1 MVYLQKKLGKMKNKK
16 NILILGG
23 GGYLG
28 QSLVE
33 LLSKKKYFRIN
44 VIDRFFYV
52 DQKKLF
58 KSKNIYYNKDDIRK
72 LSRDSFKNINI
83 VIDLSN
89 ISIAPKD
96 HMFFDKMSWDINYY
110 GRKNNLIYAR
120 EERVEK
126 YLFPSSCSVYG
137 FNDTK
142 AFLNEKSKL
151 NPKSTYAKTH
161 MSFENF
167 ALKQGNDLFQ
177 VISLRLPT
185 LFGYSKRMRFDLI
198 INSMVWDVLEKKTIN
213 LLRDGKQRR
222 PFVHVDDVSRAFL
235 FFINNKSNKFNN
247 NIFNIGN
254 NMNNI
259 NLLNLAKK
267 IFKVLGIKENI
278 VWYGKSDDRSYFVS
292 FNKISK
298 FGFKPKKSI
307 DYGIRE
313 LKRKYL
319 SKELINENF
328 TKNMV
333 WLEFLENLNKSK
345 KLNTSQKMLLKN
357 KKLYNGI
364 LKLKKT

>member
-1 MVYLQKKLGKMKNKK
+1 MVSLPKKLGKMKNKN

-28 QSLVE
+28 QSLVK
-33 LLSKKKYFRIN
+33 LLSNEKYYRIK
-44 VIDRFFYV
+44 VIDRFFYI
-52 DQKKLF
+52 DQKELF
-58 KSKNIYYNKDDIRK
+58 KSENIFYIKDDIRR
-72 LSRDSFKNINI
+72 LSRDSFKNINT

-89 ISIAPKD
+89 ISIAPKN
-96 HMFFDKMSWDINYY
+96 HTFFDKMSWDINFYA
-110 GRKNNLIYAR
+110 RRNNLIYAR
-120 EERVEK
+120 EEKVEK

-137 FNDTK
+137 FNNTK

-161 MSFENF
+161 KSFESF

-185 LFGYSKRMRFDLI
+185 LFGYSNRMRFDLI
-198 INSMVWDVLEKKTIN
+198 INSMVWDVLEKKTIY

-222 PFVHVDDVSRAFL
+222 PFVHVDDVSKAFL
-235 FFINNKSNKFNN
+235 FFIKNRSKKFNN

-254 NMNNI
+254 NKNNI

-267 IFKVLGIKENI
+267 IFKVLRIKENI

-313 LKRKYL
+313 LREKYYD
-319 SKELINENF
+319 KKLINKNF

-333 WLEFLENLNKSK
+333 WLEYLENLNKSK
-345 KLNTSQKMLLKN
+345 KLSASEKALLKN
-357 KKLYNGI
+357 KKLYSGI

>member
-1 MVYLQKKLGKMKNKK
+1 MRYKLK
-16 NILILGG
+16 ILILGG

-28 QSLVE
+28 QSIVD
-33 LLSKKKYFRIN
+33 LLSKKKYEVKI
-44 VIDRFFYV
+44 IDRFFYI
-52 DQKKLF
+52 DKKNLI
-58 KSKNIYYNKDDIRK
+58 KSQNVKYIREDIRK
-72 LSRDSFKNINI
+72 LSRNNFRNINV

-96 HMFFDKMSWDINYY
+96 HKYFDKMSWEINYH

-120 EERVEK
+120 EENVEK

-137 FNDTK
+137 FNKTK
-142 AFLNEKSKL
+142 AFLNENSKL

-161 MSFENF
+161 RSFENF
-167 ALKQGNDLFQ
+167 ALKQGNDSFQ

-222 PFVHVDDVSRAFL
+222 PFVHVDDVAKAFL
-235 FFINNKSNKFNN
+235 FFINNKSKKFNN

-298 FGFKPKKSI
+298 FGFTPKKSI

-319 SKELINENF
+319 NRELINEKY

-345 KLNTSQKMLLKN
+345 KVSASEKLLLKN

>member
-1 MVYLQKKLGKMKNKK
+1 MRYKLK
-16 NILILGG
+16 ILILGG

-28 QSLVE
+28 QSIVD
-33 LLSKKKYFRIN
+33 LLSKKKYEVKI
-44 VIDRFFYV
+44 IDRFFYI
-52 DQKKLF
+52 DKKNLI
-58 KSKNIYYNKDDIRK
+58 KSQNVKYIREDIRK
-72 LSRDSFKNINI
+72 LSRNNFRNINV

-96 HMFFDKMSWDINYY
+96 HKYFDKMSWEINYH
-110 GRKNNLIYAR
+110 GRKNNLIYAK
-120 EERVEK
+120 EENVEK

-137 FNDTK
+137 FNKTK
-142 AFLNEKSKL
+142 AFLNENSKL

-161 MSFENF
+161 RSFENF
-167 ALKQGNDLFQ
+167 ALKQGNDSFQ

-222 PFVHVDDVSRAFL
+222 PFVHVDDVAKAFL
-235 FFINNKSNKFNN
+235 FFINNKSKKFNN

-298 FGFKPKKSI
+298 FGFTPKKSI

-313 LKRKYL
+313 LRRKYL
-319 SKELINENF
+319 SKELINENY

-345 KLNTSQKMLLKN
+345 KLNSSEKLLLKN

>member
-1 MVYLQKKLGKMKNKK
+1 MRYKLK
-16 NILILGG
+16 ILILGG

-28 QSLVE
+28 QSIVD
-33 LLSKKKYFRIN
+33 LLSKKKYEVKI
-44 VIDRFFYV
+44 IDRFFYI
-52 DQKKLF
+52 DKKNLI
-58 KSKNIYYNKDDIRK
+58 KSQNVKYIREDIRK
-72 LSRDSFKNINI
+72 LSRNNFRNINV

-96 HMFFDKMSWDINYY
+96 HKYFDKMSWEINYH
-110 GRKNNLIYAR
+110 GRKNNLIYAK
-120 EERVEK
+120 EENVEK

-137 FNDTK
+137 FNKTK
-142 AFLNEKSKL
+142 AFLNENSKL

-161 MSFENF
+161 RSFENF
-167 ALKQGNDLFQ
+167 ALKQGNDSYQ

-222 PFVHVDDVSRAFL
+222 PFVHVDDVAKAFL
-235 FFINNKSNKFNN
+235 FFINNKSKKFNN

-298 FGFKPKKSI
+298 FGFTPKKSI

-313 LKRKYL
+313 LRRKYL
-319 SKELINENF
+319 NRELMNEKY

-345 KLNTSQKMLLKN
+345 KVSASEKLLLKN